1 MLIFFMLI
9 FKKLNGF
16 ESFHDRITFLF
27 RFHDLYTKFKKIGT
41 VNSRETFFVNLNLM
55 ADDFR
60 FDRT

>member
-1 MLIFFMLI
+1 MLI

-16 ESFHDRITFLF
+16 ESFHDRITFFIPFLILI
-27 RFHDLYTKFKKIGT
+27 HKIKKIGT